1 MDGRSMNIGP
11 PAEGP
16 EKKPQPIAMIPYG
29 RDPDF
34 VDPGSLVD
42 RVHKLCSRPSARLA
56 LVGFGGVGSKSHIAI
71 EYTYWI
77 REQSPRTWVFWVH
90 ASDIVRYEQG
100 LRDIAELVK
109 IPRRR
114 DPAANIFQLVGNWF
128 QDQQEERWILILDNV
143 DDDEYLHKPV
153 FKNSKSA
160 RNDERAEPPNNL
172 GGFSEKSAL
181 EFLPRTPNGSI
192 IITTR
197 NKRIALNLVNE
208 CDIITV
214 KPSESHAVAL
224 LHRKLQDK
232 VVTDEM
238 SLRSLARELEW
249 IALAIVQAA
258 TFIARHFP
266 RCTVSQYLHMF
277 RESNEARLNLLR
289 RQTRLLHRD
298 GKADNSIIVTLQI
311 SFESI
316 EKENP
321 QAMNLLSLMS
331 FFDRQGIPDYLLHAS
346 FHDDNIESDSDID
359 ESYTLC
365 GPVYQREKANKQA
378 SANSNGSNDGVAP
391 FSLSQLEFEGNVST
405 LKDYSFISIDPEALT
420 FGMHGLVQLAIQEW
434 LNTQGRL
441 EHWKEIFIRNLYLE
455 FPRFT
460 DFENISR
467 SRALFP
473 HVQSALSHGP
483 DPNHRLRWARLVRH
497 ASDYVLF
504 CDKPNEAKRMTAISR
519 KEAED
524 SLGWEC
530 PETIIASAF
539 EVKALIKCEDFK
551 TAEERCLQTIEACI
565 KFHLETGYKIY
576 LSFRLLLARIHR
588 FQGSH
593 RWAES
598 ESEYK
603 ELWKTCERDLPD
615 DEWSITSIK
624 ADLAR
629 LYEQQDRL
637 DEAEILLQE
646 VIVSHKTIQTDRHQD
661 LSNYMKDLA
670 NLYRIQG
677 RHEEAATLLAQV
689 LVSQEDQFGRED
701 PRTLLSM
708 RDFMRDFACVLETQ
722 IQPWEAMLLMKEV
735 FEKQKM
741 VLGLDHAETAH
752 TADLLVD
759 LLVKNGELEAAA
771 SLAESLIRDLD
782 PDAHF
787 ALVSSY
793 KLGVIYLEQGQGE
806 KARDIKTKTL
816 ERVRQLH
823 GPEHD
828 AVIDAQLDLAIC
840 YEKQGQ
846 FREAEALH
854 QHMYQV
860 RQRSL
865 GSEDPKT
872 LTSLQH
878 LVDLYFR
885 QDGLVSKES
894 QCSMLSQ
901 LSRSWEAVL
910 GREDPQTLLTLFGLS
925 LVHFSQENWLG
936 AADLQQEI
944 LEICLRKSGNSF
956 DSLSLLLN
964 ALVDSWEALGRDE
977 DAACLD
983 RHIDFISEDMSAE
996 EIATILNSSKTL
1008 AGVLERSSSFTP
1020 ASVGVYTT

>member
-16 EKKPQPIAMIPYG
+16 EQKPQPIAMIPFG

-42 RVHKLCSRPSARLA
+42 RVHKLSSRPSARLA
-56 LVGFGGVGSKSHIAI
+56 LIGFGGVGSKSQIAI

-77 REQSPRTWVFWVH
+77 RGQSPRAWVFWVH

-100 LRDIAELVK
+100 LRDIAEHVK
-109 IPRRR
+109 IPGRR
-114 DPAANIFQLVGNWF
+114 DPAANIFQLVGNWLR
-128 QDQQEERWILILDNV
+128 DQQEERWILILDNV
-143 DDDEYLHKPV
+143 DDDEYLHKSA

-172 GGFSEKSAL
+172 GGLSEKSPL
-181 EFLPRTPNGSI
+181 ECLPRTPNGSI

-197 NKRIALNLVNE
+197 SKRIALNLVNE

-224 LHRKLQDK
+224 LQRKLQDK
-232 VVTDEM
+232 VIADEM
-238 SLRSLARELEW
+238 SLKSLARELEW

-258 TFIARHFP
+258 TFLVRHFP
-266 RCTVSQYLHMF
+266 RCTVPQYLHMF

-316 EKENP
+316 QKENP

-331 FFDRQGIPDYLLHAS
+331 FFDRQGIPDYLLQAS
-346 FHDDNIESDSDID
+346 FHDDNVESDSDID

-365 GPVYQREKANKQA
+365 GPVYQREKADKQA
-378 SANSNGSNDGVAP
+378 SADSHGSNDGMAP
-391 FSLSQLEFEGNVST
+391 FTLSQLEFEDNVAT
-405 LKDYSFISIDPEALT
+405 LKDHSFISIDPETLT

-434 LNTQGRL
+434 LNAQGRL
-441 EHWKEIFIRNLYLE
+441 EHWKEIFIQNLYLE
-455 FPRFT
+455 FPKFT
-460 DFENISR
+460 NFENISR

-504 CDKPNEAKRMTAISR
+504 CDKPNEAKRMTVISR
-519 KEAED
+519 KEAEA
-524 SLGWEC
+524 SLGWES
-530 PETIIASAF
+530 PETIIASAL
-539 EVKALIKCEDFK
+539 EVKALIQCEDYK

-565 KFHLETGYKIY
+565 NFHLETGYKIY
-576 LSFRLLLARIHR
+576 LAFRRLLAQIHR
-588 FQGSH
+588 YQGSH
-593 RWAES
+593 RWVES

-603 ELWKTCERDLPD
+603 ELWKTCERDLSD
-615 DEWSITSIK
+615 DEWFITSIK
-624 ADLAR
+624 ADLAK
-629 LYEQQDRL
+629 LYQEQDRL

-646 VIVSHKTIQTDRHQD
+646 VIESHKTIQTDSPQD
-661 LSNYMKDLA
+661 LNDYIKDLA

-689 LVSQEDQFGRED
+689 LVSQEGQFGRED

-708 RDFMRDFACVLETQ
+708 RAFARALETQ

-752 TADLLVD
+752 TADLLID
-759 LLVKNGELEAAA
+759 LLVENGELEAAA
-771 SLAESLIRDLD
+771 SLAESLIQYLD

-793 KLGVIYLEQGQGE
+793 KLGTIYIEQGQGE
-806 KARDIKTKTL
+806 KARDITTKTL
-816 ERVRQLH
+816 ERMRQLL
-823 GPEHD
+823 GPED
-828 AVIDAQLDLAIC
+828 DIVIDAQFGLAIC
-840 YEKQGQ
+840 HEKQGQ

-860 RQRSL
+860 CQRSF

-872 LTSLQH
+872 LTSLQR
-878 LVDLYFR
+878 LVDLYLM
-885 QDGLVSKES
+885 QDGLVSDES
-894 QCSMLSQ
+894 LCSMLSQ

-910 GREDPQTLLTLFGLS
+910 GREDPQTLRAQFGLS
-925 LVHFSQENWLG
+925 LVHVSQENWLG
-936 AADLQQEI
+936 AADLQQGI
-944 LEICLRKSGNSF
+944 LEICLQNSGSGF
-956 DSLSLLLN
+956 DLLPLLLN
-964 ALVDSWEALGRDE
+964 ALVGSWEHLGRDE
-977 DAACLD
+977 DAACLE
-983 RHIDFISEDMSAE
+983 RHIDFISDDMSAE

-1008 AGVLERSSSFTP
+1008 AGVLERSSSFTQT
-1020 ASVGVYTT
+1020 SVGVYST